1 LKVLI
6 ADDDP
11 LSLLYLQD
19 ALEEWGYE
27 VLTATD
33 GLRACE
39 ILQQPDAPMLAVIDW
54 MMPGMDGIDV
64 CRQIRDTVRDR
75 YIYLIMLTTRVETE
89 FVVAA
94 MNAGADDFIGK
105 PFNAEELQVRVRAG
119 RRISELEQQLRL
131 KASHDALTGIYNR
144 GALLEILDKE
154 LVRHR
159 RDARPVSIIFGDL
172 DHFKRINDEHGHLA
186 GDAVLREV
194 SRRVGA
200 VLRPY
205 DSLGRY
211 GGEELMI
218 VLPSCDQDGA
228 LEVAER
234 VRAVVA
240 SQPVATAFGAI
251 PSSLSIGIAVA
262 EGSAAVSTQKL
273 IQMADE
279 ALYRAKLAGRNRV
292 ELASNE

>member
-218 VLPSCDQDGA
+218 VLPSSDQDGA

-292 ELASNE
+292 ELAGNG

>member
-19 ALEEWGYE
+19 ALLDWGYE

-39 ILQQPDAPMLAVIDW
+39 ILKQPDAPMLAVIDW

-64 CRQIRDTVRDR
+64 CRQVRETVKDR
-75 YIYLIMLTTRVETE
+75 YIYLIMLTTRSETE
-89 FVVAA
+89 FVVEA

-154 LVRHR
+154 LVRHG
-159 RDARPVSIIFGDL
+159 RDARPVAIIFGDL

-240 SQPVATAFGAI
+240 GQPVATAFGAI

-292 ELASNE
+292 ELAGNG